1 MTQCI
6 LQYGTE
12 EQRTQILEE
21 MLEKASEIAKT
32 PYGHFTILKAISYC
46 TGASHQRRIC
56 GSMKGHFVALGT
68 NVVGARVC
76 ESLLVMYPPALVR
89 VLKAEFYGKFA
100 ILAAESPRTLQE
112 LLTQCSNKQGPILD
126 HMEGLVQRFV
136 DKGLLEFRY
145 VHELIWEYCL
155 ALVTVLQSK
164 EATPDTSETIK
175 RAKKA
180 HGRVN
185 KFFGRL

>member
-1 MTQCI
+1 
-6 LQYGTE
+6 
-12 EQRTQILEE
+12 
-21 MLEKASEIAKT
+21 
-32 PYGHFTILKAISYC
+32 
-46 TGASHQRRIC
+46 
-56 GSMKGHFVALGT
+56 MKGHFVALGT

-155 ALVTVLQSK
+155 ALVTVLQST

-175 RAKKA
+175 RAKKHMDELTNSLVDFSDKLMTSKPGARTVCYIAA
-180 HGRVN
+180 HGGAKER
-185 KFFGRL
+185 KRLIKVSVE